1 MTDEEL
7 RALVRD
13 AIVRH
18 LGEGAVQQVPP
29 AGAAIAHAP
38 PAHASHAMFRLTS
51 GSESGGACI
60 IEPAV
65 ACTHCGYCRSYGH

>member
-18 LGEGAVQQVPP
+18 LGEASVPEVPP
-29 AGAAIAHAP
+29 AGPAATHAT
-38 PAHASHAMFRLTS
+38 AHASHAMFRVTS
-51 GSESGGACI
+51 GGESGGACI